1 MKTIFKLIEVT
12 VLLLVFTY
20 HVNTIANS
28 YVAGANY
35 SNGQLYALCF
45 NDLEP
50 GQAPLRSTIDA
61 DAGVKPVSL
70 AFYTGKTDELGKEE
84 LQLFAADEAGV
95 IRRFS
100 WGETTDVGTEPQ
112 KDCNDIIIEQTGI
125 LYDKNQG
132 AGPQSPD
139 GLVVLPGDKLLVL
152 NSSNGSS
159 ASQIWLFDLLQP
171 NNPPQL
177 LLDNI
182 PHNTLAESTLIP
194 SNANTIELQE
204 DLLVVVNEPSAVLRI
219 DKNCY
224 QSGQCS
230 ASDISYFIGEELIS
244 GTPSGI
250 AFIPPPNQDK
260 LIVSMSGGTIASYD
274 VGSGQATVESAEFVT
289 GLGAG
294 KFKVKSLRDVNVN
307 NVNND
312 EILSFEANIYIAGR
326 NNGSVKE
333 MKVTVQNGQ
342 LTLVSN
348 QVQEINIGIE
358 HPRGLATTS
367 DDFIRIEACTSDCP
381 DNIVVDISTVI
392 QHSWDPNIT
401 TGEDL
406 AGYIGE
412 SYHVLKDPRP
422 ACNANNQGAATQPL
436 YISNDN
442 VYMTEPSDAN
452 RVMIPAHLCGSP
464 ADDPHIILIRTVSDI
479 DPQKTTIAHKAYNT
493 DFNEDGVSDLDCYSS
508 DREQQPALGWAPIP
522 ELAEDPIV
530 EGQQIIDT
538 ATGCG
543 SVRSA
548 TREWSYFVVGLRY
561 QVFPLPTSKSKKK
574 SAKEYTAK
582 FGEIISDELS
592 GLANAINE
600 ANSIAACDVNSQ
612 AADDILAEIV
622 LLQDNMAS
630 NLNNK
635 TLNDI
640 EAGML
645 SVLNKL
651 RDNDMYLSVADKSLS
666 CNKNYQGTFKSRAT
680 HLYFSIATKML
691 EKTWLANCPSDAPVE
706 SCF

>member
-1 MKTIFKLIEVT
+1 MKTLFKLIEVM

-20 HVNTIANS
+20 HVNAIANS

-45 NDLEP
+45 NDLAP
-50 GQAPLRSTIDA
+50 NQAPLRSTISA

-100 WGETTDVGTEPQ
+100 WGETTEVGTEPQ
-112 KDCNDIIIEQTGI
+112 KDCNAIVIQQTGV

-139 GLVVLPGDKLLVL
+139 GLVILPGDKLLVL
-152 NSSNGSS
+152 NSSNGGG
-159 ASQIWLFDLLQP
+159 ASQVWLFDLLLP
-171 NNPPQL
+171 NSAPQL
-177 LLDNI
+177 LIDNI
-182 PHNTLAESTLIP
+182 PHNTLAESVLIP
-194 SNANTIELQE
+194 SNANSVDLQE
-204 DLLVVVNEPSAVLRI
+204 DVLIVVNEPSAVLRI

-224 QSGQCS
+224 QSNQCL
-230 ASDISYFIGEELIS
+230 ATDVSYFINENQLP

-260 LIVSMSGGTIASYD
+260 LIVSMSGGTIASFD
-274 VGSGQATVESAEFVT
+274 IGSGQAQVESSEFIT

-312 EILSFEANIYIAGR
+312 EVLSFEANIYIAGR
-326 NNGSVKE
+326 NNGSIKE
-333 MKVTVQNGQ
+333 MKVTVSNDQ
-342 LTLVSN
+342 LVLVN
-348 QVQEINIGIE
+348 DQVQEVNIGIE
-358 HPRGLATTS
+358 HPRALATTS
-367 DDFIRIEACTSDCP
+367 DDFIRIDACTTDCP

-392 QHSWDPNIT
+392 QHSWDPSAL
-401 TGEDL
+401 TGENL

-422 ACNANNQGAATQPL
+422 ACQLSNEGSETQPL

-442 VYMTEPSDAN
+442 VYMVEPNDPN

-464 ADDPHIILIRTVSDI
+464 AEDPYLILVRTVSDI

-493 DFNEDGVSDLDCYSS
+493 DFNEDGVADLDCYSA
-508 DREQQPALGWAPIP
+508 DRERQPALGWAPIP

-548 TREWSYFVVGLRY
+548 TREWSYFVIGLRY
-561 QVFPLPTSKSKKK
+561 QLFPLPTSKSRKK
-574 SAKEYTAK
+574 SAKEYTSK
-582 FGEIISDELS
+582 FGEIISEELTS
-592 GLANAINE
+592 L
-600 ANSIAACDVNSQ
+600 ANSITEASNIPACDVNSV
-612 AADDILAEIV
+612 ARDEVLAEIITI
-622 LLQDNMAS
+622 QDNIAS

-640 EAGML
+640 ESEML
-645 SVLNKL
+645 SVLNKV
-651 RDNDMYLSVADKSLS
+651 RDNDIYLSVADKSAA
-666 CNKNYQGTFKSRAT
+666 CPKNYRGTFVSRAT

-691 EKTWLANCPSDAPVE
+691 EKVWVENCPSDSPVE
-706 SCF
+706 NCF